1 MSGPPTV
8 AVAPGQVSQGRS
20 TAEHELIDLSL
31 AGLRQA
37 APGTDPDAIAEL
49 DAAFRAGELQV
60 WYQPIVDLATGQITS
75 AEALIR
81 WQHPRLGLLLPAR
94 FIPAAERGGLI
105 IPIGHWV
112 LQQACC
118 DAARWPQDLP
128 VAVNLQPD
136 QLRDPRLI
144 EDVRRALSA
153 GGLPA
158 ARLTLEVTESVLVHD
173 ARAAAE
179 TLARLRDMGIT
190 IAIDDFGTGYS
201 SPSYLQHLPVSILK
215 IDRTFIA
222 SLPDSTP
229 VSLAQT
235 IVQLATTLGLKTVAE
250 GIETD
255 LQLQTC
261 KDLGCQSGQGFL
273 LAKPMPCTS
282 LIRILTTRDMTRAGT
297 ARPT

>member
-8 AVAPGQVSQGRS
+8 AVAPGQ
-20 TAEHELIDLSL
+20 
-31 AGLRQA
+31 A
-37 APGTDPDAIAEL
+37 APGTDPDAVTEL

-81 WQHPRLGLLLPAR
+81 WQHPQLGLLLPER

-105 IPIGHWV
+105 IPIGRWV
-112 LQQACC
+112 LQQACY

-128 VAVNLQPD
+128 VAVNLQPE

-158 ARLTLEVTESVLVHD
+158 ARLTLEVTESVLAHD

-190 IAIDDFGTGYS
+190 IAIDDFGGGYS
-201 SPSYLQHLPVSILK
+201 TLSYLQHLPVSILK
-215 IDRTFIA
+215 IDRTFIT

-261 KDLGCQSGQGFL
+261 KDLGCQCGQGFL

-282 LIRILTTRDMTRAGT
+282 LIRILTARDMTRAGT